1 MGAKSEALAVE
12 FEAKTRNAL
21 ATLEQLGEAD
31 WKKVTAAEKWSVG
44 VTAHHL
50 ASVPEPVSN
59 MIRAVAAGQAP
70 GNLTMELFDEMNA
83 RHAREFADCTR
94 AETIALHRNGSA
106 TAAATIRGLS
116 DAELATSGT
125 VLQGLPPMSAEQ
137 LITGALL
144 AHVDEH
150 YGSIRRTV
158 GH

>member
-1 MGAKSEALAVE
+1 MGTKSEALARQ
-12 FEAKTRNAL
+12 FEAKSREAL

-31 WKKVTAAEKWSVG
+31 WTKVTEAEKWSVG
-44 VTAHHL
+44 VTSHHL
-50 ASVPEPVSN
+50 ASVLEPVSS
-59 MIRAVAAGQAP
+59 MIRAVVAGQAP
-70 GNLTMELFDEMNA
+70 GNLTMALFDEMNA

-125 VLQGLPPMSAEQ
+125 VLKDMPPMSAEQ
-137 LITGALL
+137 LIAGALL
-144 AHVDEH
+144 GHIDQH
-150 YGSIRRTV
+150 YGSIRKTV